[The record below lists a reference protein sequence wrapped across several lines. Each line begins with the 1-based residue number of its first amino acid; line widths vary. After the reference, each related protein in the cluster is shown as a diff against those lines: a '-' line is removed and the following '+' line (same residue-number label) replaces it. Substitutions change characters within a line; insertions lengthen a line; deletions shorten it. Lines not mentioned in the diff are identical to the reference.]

1 MAVIATEVWAATHV
15 VASLLVGGGF
25 LLSGVA
31 KMRDSAGTAETF
43 EALKIPA
50 ALNRSWIHRL
60 YPWGE
65 LLLGLG
71 VLFAP
76 AHLWWP
82 AVLLS
87 TLTMAALSG
96 LVLRVVAARDAVECN
111 CFGTR
116 QPVTWR
122 TVTRNLLFLAFSVLL
137 LLNALGAPAPLW
149 TSLQNH
155 PVVAYT
161 AVLAITGSV
170 ALAALSRGGNHI
182 PADAETYEDRI
193 LEVPDLLLLEG
204 DGTEVRL
211 PALAR
216 TGPVLLI
223 YVKNGCGSCKKT
235 EERFK
240 DGDKIAGRVTV
251 RLLERTPQTGPD
263 QTRSRL
269 WDGQGVARTLAMQST
284 PAALLLAAD
293 GTIPMD
299 PVYGPQEIGRLAD
312 GIEEAVAQATPPPIS
327 KIIT

>member
-1 MAVIATEVWAATHV
+1 MAVTAIEVWAATHM

-31 KMRDSAGTAETF
+31 KMRDSQGTAETF

-50 ALNRSWIHRL
+50 VLNRSWIHRL
-60 YPWGE
+60 YPWAE
-65 LLLGLG
+65 LLLGIG

-76 AHLWWP
+76 AYAWWP
-82 AVLLS
+82 IVLLAAATMAVL
-87 TLTMAALSG
+87 AA
-96 LVLRVVAARDAVECN
+96 LVLRIIAARDAVECN

-122 TVTRNLLFLAFSVLL
+122 TATRNLLFLAFSALL
-137 LLNALGAPAPLW
+137 LAHPLSAPAPLW
-149 TSLQNH
+149 TSLQDH

-161 AVLAITGSV
+161 AILAVVGSV
-170 ALAALSRGGNHI
+170 ALAALSQGGNHI

-193 LEVPDLLLLEG
+193 LEVPDLPLLEG

-211 PALAR
+211 PTLVK

-223 YVKNGCGSCKKT
+223 YVKHGCGSCKKT

-251 RLLERTPQTGPD
+251 RLLERTPPTGPD
-263 QTRSRL
+263 QARSRL
-269 WDGQGVARTLAMQST
+269 WDGHGVARTLAMQFT

-299 PVYGPQEIGRLAD
+299 PVYGPQEIGRLAE
-312 GIEEAVAQATPPPIS
+312 GIEEAVAQATPPPLNE
-327 KIIT
+327 IIT